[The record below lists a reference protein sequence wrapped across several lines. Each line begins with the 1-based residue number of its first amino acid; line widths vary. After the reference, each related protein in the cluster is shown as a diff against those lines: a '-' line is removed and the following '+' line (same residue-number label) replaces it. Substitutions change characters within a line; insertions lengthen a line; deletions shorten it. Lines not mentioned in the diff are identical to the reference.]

1 MNREELIKFSQEFFE
16 NCIETMQ
23 KKNQDYTGAKDTQDP
38 FANFRAVEV
47 FGIETE
53 KGFITRMT
61 DKMARIGSFVKR
73 GELAVKDES
82 VKDTLLDLA
91 NYAMLFAAYLESTK
105 TVLIPQ
111 LPLTHKTNKL

>member
-1 MNREELIKFSQEFFE
+1 MNREELLRFAGEFFGT
-16 NCIETMQ
+16 CTKIMQ
-23 KKNQDYTGAKDTQDP
+23 NKNKDYTGAKEVEDP
-38 FANFRAVEV
+38 FSNFRAVEM

-53 KGFITRMT
+53 TGFITRMT

-73 GELAVKDES
+73 GERAVKDES

-105 TVLIPQ
+105 TSRDI
-111 LPLTHKTNKL
+111 KNK

>member
-1 MNREELIKFSQEFFE
+1 MNREELLKFAEEFFGS
-16 NCIETMQ
+16 CIGTMK
-23 KKNQDYTGAKDTQDP
+23 KKNHDYTGAKDMVDP
-38 FANFRAVEV
+38 FANFRAVEA

-53 KGFITRMT
+53 KGFITRMS

-91 NYAMLFAAYLESTK
+91 NYAMLFAAYLESKKNDTR
-105 TVLIPQ
+105 I
-111 LPLTHKTNKL
+111 

>member
-1 MNREELIKFSQEFFE
+1 MNREELVKFAEEFFGS
-16 NCIETMQ
+16 CIGTMQ
-23 KKNQDYTGAKDTQDP
+23 KKNQDYTGAKDTIDP
-38 FANFRAVEV
+38 FANFRAVEA

-53 KGFITRMT
+53 KGFVTRMT

-105 TVLIPQ
+105 TSRDTQ
-111 LPLTHKTNKL
+111 NK